1 MKKPNRERIMEKLL
15 YHKKETKYGFD
26 FFVEVEKLE
35 NRELCLKIS
44 FQYYANTM
52 YISNFYVKDVEA
64 GYSQTLLGG
73 EIFITINKVRYS
85 LDTMIECDKIHQ
97 IEI

>member
-1 MKKPNRERIMEKLL
+1 MEKLL

-26 FFVEVEKLE
+26 FFAERETVES
-35 NRELCLKIS
+35 RELCLKIS

-52 YISNFYVKDVEA
+52 YISNFYTKDIEA
-64 GYSQTLLGG
+64 GYAQTLLGG
-73 EIFITINKVRYS
+73 EIFITINKMRYS
-85 LDTMIECDKIHQ
+85 LDTMIECDKIFT

>member
-1 MKKPNRERIMEKLL
+1 MEKLL
-15 YHKKETKYGFD
+15 YYKKETKYGFD
-26 FFVEVEKLE
+26 FFVERETAE

-52 YISNFYVKDVEA
+52 YISSFFSKGVEA

-73 EIFITINKVRYS
+73 ETFITINKIRYS
-85 LDTMIECDKIHQ
+85 FDIMIECDKTFT